1 MIDGASVLAIF
12 LMVIACLLGLRWTR
26 PVPPVRPVVQEPEP
40 RQVVSVVRPMAIA
53 EPEPAVV
60 PVCVPVVHASTDET
74 VKLPAPVLSFLEGL

>member
-12 LMVIACLLGLRWTR
+12 LMVIACLLGLRWTK

-60 PVCVPVVHASTDET
+60 PVCVPVVYTDDT
-74 VKLPAPVLSFLEGL
+74 IDLMPHIRAFLEGL